1 MRCDVV
7 AIGTELLLGQIVDTN
22 SSWLG
27 EQLSA
32 AGIDS
37 CLQVKVGD
45 NLNRMVKAIRQ
56 TLEDAD
62 AVIICG
68 GLGPTHDD
76 ITREAI
82 AEIMGVELE
91 FNDEVGMVI
100 SEMFASRNRRM
111 PEINMRQAMVP
122 KGANI
127 IEQRRGTAPGLIC
140 PVRDK
145 VIYAVP
151 GVPYELYEMFE
162 RAILPDLLVRSGSV
176 SVISSRVLRTWGET
190 ESGLNERLFGVIEE
204 LESVG
209 NPTLAFLASG
219 WEGIKVRLT
228 AKAATRPE
236 VVSILDEWEQKVRAA
251 IGDIVFGIDDDTME
265 SVVLQML
272 RDRGLTLGL
281 AESVTGGLVSG
292 RLTNIAGASDVLRG
306 GVVSYA
312 SEVKFDVLGVSK
324 GPVVSPEAAV
334 EMAVGAQRVLGAD
347 VGLSLTGVAGPA
359 EQEGQR
365 PGTLCI
371 GVALPSGVTASSVVQ
386 LPGARDQMRQLS
398 VISALDFLRRQ
409 LRES

>member
-82 AEIMGVELE
+82 AKIMGVGLE

-140 PVRDK
+140 PVGNK

-176 SVISSRVLRTWGET
+176 SVISSRVLRTWGES

-228 AKAATRPE
+228 AKAATRSE
-236 VVSILDEWEQKVRAA
+236 VVAILDEWEQKVRAA

-292 RLTNIAGASDVLRG
+292 RLTNIAGASNVLRG

-312 SEVKFDVLGVSK
+312 SEVKFDVLGVTN

-334 EMAVGAQRVLGAD
+334 EMAVGAQRVFGAD

-371 GVALPSGVTASSVVQ
+371 GVALPNGVTASSVVQ
-386 LPGARDQMRQLS
+386 LPGVRDQMRQLS

>member
-91 FNDEVGMVI
+91 FNDEVGMAI

-111 PEINMRQAMVP
+111 PEINLRQAMVP

-140 PVRDK
+140 PVGNK

-176 SVISSRVLRTWGET
+176 SVISSRVLRTWGES

-265 SVVLQML
+265 SV
-272 RDRGLTLGL
+272 
-281 AESVTGGLVSG
+281 
-292 RLTNIAGASDVLRG
+292 
-306 GVVSYA
+306 
-312 SEVKFDVLGVSK
+312 
-324 GPVVSPEAAV
+324 

-347 VGLSLTGVAGPA
+347 VALSLTGVAGPA

-371 GVALPSGVTASSVVQ
+371 GVALPNGVTASSVVQ

>member
-91 FNDEVGMVI
+91 FNDEVGMAI

-140 PVRDK
+140 PVGNK

-176 SVISSRVLRTWGET
+176 SVISSRVLRTWGES

-251 IGDIVFGIDDDTME
+251 IGDIVFGVDDDTME

-272 RDRGLTLGL
+272 RERGLTLGL

-312 SEVKFDVLGVSK
+312 SEVKFDVLGVTN
-324 GPVVSPEAAV
+324 GPVVSPEAAI

-371 GVALPSGVTASSVVQ
+371 GVALPNGVTASSVVQ

>member
-91 FNDEVGMVI
+91 FNDEVGMAI

-140 PVRDK
+140 PVGDK

-176 SVISSRVLRTWGET
+176 SVISSRVLRTWGES

-306 GVVSYA
+306 AVVSYA
-312 SEVKFDVLGVSK
+312 SKVKFEVLGVTN

-347 VGLSLTGVAGPA
+347 VALSLTGVAGPA

-365 PGTLCI
+365 AGTLCI
-371 GVALPSGVTASSVVQ
+371 GVALPNGVTASSVVQ

>member
-91 FNDEVGMVI
+91 FNDEVGMAI

-140 PVRDK
+140 PVGDK

-176 SVISSRVLRTWGET
+176 SVISSRVLRTWGES

-306 GVVSYA
+306 AVVSYA
-312 SEVKFDVLGVSK
+312 SEVKFDVLGVTK

-347 VGLSLTGVAGPA
+347 VALSLTGVAGPA

-365 PGTLCI
+365 PRHLVHRGCSAQRCHCI
-371 GVALPSGVTASSVVQ
+371 IG
-386 LPGARDQMRQLS
+386 GAAAWCARPNEATQRHQ
-398 VISALDFLRRQ
+398 RT
-409 LRES
+409 

>member
-91 FNDEVGMVI
+91 FNDEVGMAI

-140 PVRDK
+140 PVGNK

-176 SVISSRVLRTWGET
+176 SVISSRVLRTWGES

-306 GVVSYA
+306 AVVSYA
-312 SEVKFDVLGVSK
+312 SEVKFEVLGVTN

-347 VGLSLTGVAGPA
+347 VALSLTGVAGPA

-365 PGTLCI
+365 AGTLCI
-371 GVALPSGVTASSVVQ
+371 GVALPNGVTASSVVQ

>member
-91 FNDEVGMVI
+91 FNDEVGMAI

-140 PVRDK
+140 PVGDK

-176 SVISSRVLRTWGET
+176 SVISSRVLRTWGES

-306 GVVSYA
+306 AVVSYA
-312 SEVKFDVLGVSK
+312 SEVKFDVLGVTK

-347 VGLSLTGVAGPA
+347 VALSLTGVAGPA

-371 GVALPSGVTASSVVQ
+371 GVALPNGVTASSVVQ

>member
-91 FNDEVGMVI
+91 FNDEVGMAI

-140 PVRDK
+140 PVGNK

-176 SVISSRVLRTWGET
+176 SVISSRVLRTWGES

-312 SEVKFDVLGVSK
+312 SEVKFDVLGVTN
-324 GPVVSPEAAV
+324 GPVVSPEAAI

-371 GVALPSGVTASSVVQ
+371 GVALPNGVTASSVVQ
-386 LPGARDQMRQLS
+386 LPGARDQIRQLS

>member
-1 MRCDVV
+1 
-7 AIGTELLLGQIVDTN
+7 
-22 SSWLG
+22 
-27 EQLSA
+27 
-32 AGIDS
+32 
-37 CLQVKVGD
+37 
-45 NLNRMVKAIRQ
+45 
-56 TLEDAD
+56 
-62 AVIICG
+62 
-68 GLGPTHDD
+68 
-76 ITREAI
+76 
-82 AEIMGVELE
+82 
-91 FNDEVGMVI
+91 MVI

-140 PVRDK
+140 PVGNK

-236 VVSILDEWEQKVRAA
+236 VVSILDEWEQKVRAV
-251 IGDIVFGIDDDTME
+251 IGDIVFGVDDDTME

-272 RDRGLTLGL
+272 RERGLTLGL
-281 AESVTGGLVSG
+281 AESVTGGLVTG
-292 RLTNIAGASDVLRG
+292 RLTGIAGASSVLRG

-334 EMAVGAQRVLGAD
+334 EMAIGAKRVLRAD
-347 VGLSLTGVAGPA
+347 VGLSLTGVAGPE
-359 EQEGQR
+359 EQDGHR

-371 GVALPSGVTASSVVQ
+371 GVALPDGTTASSVVQ
-386 LPGARDQMRQLS
+386 LPGMRDQMRQLS

>member
-91 FNDEVGMVI
+91 FNDEVGMAI

-140 PVRDK
+140 PVGNK

-151 GVPYELYEMFE
+151 GVPYEIYEMFE

-176 SVISSRVLRTWGET
+176 SVISSRVLRTWGES

-251 IGDIVFGIDDDTME
+251 IGDIVFGVDEDTME

-312 SEVKFDVLGVSK
+312 SEVKFDVLGVTK

-371 GVALPSGVTASSVVQ
+371 GVALPNGVTASSVVQ

>member
-1 MRCDVV
+1 
-7 AIGTELLLGQIVDTN
+7 
-22 SSWLG
+22 
-27 EQLSA
+27 
-32 AGIDS
+32 
-37 CLQVKVGD
+37 
-45 NLNRMVKAIRQ
+45 
-56 TLEDAD
+56 
-62 AVIICG
+62 
-68 GLGPTHDD
+68 
-76 ITREAI
+76 
-82 AEIMGVELE
+82 
-91 FNDEVGMVI
+91 
-100 SEMFASRNRRM
+100 
-111 PEINMRQAMVP
+111 
-122 KGANI
+122 
-127 IEQRRGTAPGLIC
+127 
-140 PVRDK
+140 
-145 VIYAVP
+145 
-151 GVPYELYEMFE
+151 MFE

-176 SVISSRVLRTWGET
+176 SVISSRVLRTWGES

-236 VVSILDEWEQKVRAA
+236 VASILDEWEQKVRAA
-251 IGDIVFGIDDDTME
+251 IGDIVFGVDDDTME

-306 GVVSYA
+306 AVVSYA
-312 SEVKFDVLGVSK
+312 SEVKFDVLGVTN

-371 GVALPSGVTASSVVQ
+371 GVALPNGVTASSVVQ

-409 LRES
+409 LREA

>member
-91 FNDEVGMVI
+91 FNDEVGMAI

-111 PEINMRQAMVP
+111 PEINLRQAMVP

-140 PVRDK
+140 PVGNK

-176 SVISSRVLRTWGET
+176 SVISSRVLRTWGES

-306 GVVSYA
+306 AVVSYA
-312 SEVKFDVLGVSK
+312 SEVKFDVLGVTN

-347 VGLSLTGVAGPA
+347 VALSLTGVAGPA

-371 GVALPSGVTASSVVQ
+371 GVALPNGVTASSVVQ

>member
-62 AVIICG
+62 AVIICS

-91 FNDEVGMVI
+91 FNDEVGMAI

-140 PVRDK
+140 PVGNK

-176 SVISSRVLRTWGET
+176 SVISSRVLRTWGES
-190 ESGLNERLFGVIEE
+190 ESGLNERLFGVIED

-236 VVSILDEWEQKVRAA
+236 VASILDEWEQKVRAA
-251 IGDIVFGIDDDTME
+251 IGDIVFGVDDDTME

-306 GVVSYA
+306 AVVSYA
-312 SEVKFDVLGVSK
+312 SEVKFDVLGVTN

-371 GVALPSGVTASSVVQ
+371 GVALPNGVTASSVVQ

-398 VISALDFLRRQ
+398 VICALDFLRRQ
-409 LRES
+409 LREA